1 VKAFIARISTSFV
14 DVPEK
19 IAAAIF
25 FAGCSIRCPGCQ
37 NEALWDKASGTL
49 LTLENVLSSI
59 QANRL
64 AESVAFLG
72 GEPTDQLEFLIAL
85 AQKIDLYKA
94 LYTGREFENL
104 PVQLLNEIN
113 FIVCGPFR
121 QDLLQN
127 GFPASSN
134 QRIFNKVGDSWICQ
148 NSQ

>member
-1 VKAFIARISTSFV
+1 MEAFIARIGTSFV
-14 DVPEK
+14 DVPDK
-19 IAAAIF
+19 IAVSIF

-37 NEALWDKASGTL
+37 NEALWERTSGTL
-49 LTLENVLSSI
+49 ATLDEVLSII
-59 QANRL
+59 QANPL

-85 AQKIDLYKA
+85 AHKITLHKT
-94 LYTGREFENL
+94 LYTGREFEDL
-104 PVQLLNEIN
+104 PIKLLNEIN

-121 QDLLQN
+121 QDMFRN
-127 GFPASSN
+127 GFPASCN